1 MAMLPLD
8 KRKSARQS
16 SARAAKV
23 QARGK
28 TPPCDCLITDLSV
41 GGIRILAASGRVSN
55 RFTLILLDSR
65 RECRVIW
72 RTGNEVG
79 AEFVD

>member
-1 MAMLPLD
+1 MPLE
-8 KRKSARQS
+8 KRKGARRPS
-16 SARAAKV
+16 VRAAKI
-23 QARGK
+23 QARSE
-28 TPPCDCLITDLSV
+28 TPPCDCLIIEMSD
-41 GGIRILAASGRVSN
+41 GGIRLRAASGRVTN
-55 RFTLILLDSR
+55 QFTLILSNSR

>member
-1 MAMLPLD
+1 MQLE
-8 KRKSARQS
+8 KRKSNRQS
-16 SARAAKV
+16 SARAAKI
-23 QARGK
+23 QAHGE
-28 TPPCDCLITDLSV
+28 TPPCDCLITDLSG
-41 GGIRILAASGRVSN
+41 GGIRILAASGRVTN
-55 RFTLILLDSR
+55 RFTLILSNSR

>member
-1 MAMLPLD
+1 MPLE
-8 KRKSARQS
+8 KRKGARQS
-16 SARAAKV
+16 LVRAAKI
-23 QARGK
+23 QARGE
-28 TPPCDCLITDLSV
+28 TPPCDCLITEMSD
-41 GGIRILAASGRVSN
+41 GGIRLQAASGRVTN
-55 RFTLILLDSR
+55 RFTLILSNSR

>member
-1 MAMLPLD
+1 MPLE
-8 KRKSARQS
+8 KRKGARQAS
-16 SARAAKV
+16 VRAAKI
-23 QARGK
+23 QARGE
-28 TPPCDCLITDLSV
+28 TPRCACLITEMSE
-41 GGIRILAASGRVSN
+41 GGIRLRAASGRVTN
-55 RFTLILLDSR
+55 RFTLILCSSR